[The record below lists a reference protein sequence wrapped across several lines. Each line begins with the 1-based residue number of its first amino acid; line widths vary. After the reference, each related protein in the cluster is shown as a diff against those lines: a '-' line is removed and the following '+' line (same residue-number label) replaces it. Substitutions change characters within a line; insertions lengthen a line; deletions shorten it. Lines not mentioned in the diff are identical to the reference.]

1 MEQAVQDLQGRLGA
15 MEQELLQQRGAN
27 ATLQSQLAAA
37 QPRALRNAVD
47 TRGLGKPETFEGTVG
62 KWRDWK
68 VVMRSYTAA
77 CHDKLGVLMDRAE
90 NTENPMLNAT
100 LQNAGEKEA
109 SEQLAFVLVM
119 VCRAAAL
126 DQVVNAGAGEGL
138 SAWRSLCRR
147 FEPNVRSRFAGILM
161 GILSFDFSGDVIARV
176 EAFEREV
183 AQYERTSGED
193 VSDGIRVGV
202 VLQRLEDSP
211 LKQHLLMN
219 SERLAR
225 WTDFRSELVCVRRA
239 QQVLSA
245 SAQPMDVG
253 ALDSGKGKGSRGGK
267 GKGKGSSADPAKKIT
282 CHQCGRQGH
291 MKKDCWYAAGGKG
304 GKGGKDS
311 KSPDA
316 RHQKGSRD
324 VKSVKCFK
332 CGKTGHYARDC
343 RSQLA
348 AVDAP
353 PADDPEIA
361 SLFVTA
367 LDIPREIQGCLDMV
381 EKSAVRPLGG
391 RSGRRLTVG
400 VDSGAARTVLPKSQF
415 VDYPL
420 EPNEM
425 SASGGCYRTA
435 GGARIPDLGTR
446 RLVGNVGGARM
457 GLRASAADVTKA
469 LASVA
474 DMVDNGYS
482 VVFSKDRSF
491 AINRQR
497 PEGEQIIE
505 FTRRDRVY
513 EFDMEVEPHSG
524 GRSDFHRQ
532 ATVL

>member
-1 MEQAVQDLQGRLGA
+1 MQDLQTRLGA
-15 MEQELLQQRGAN
+15 MEQELLQQRAAN
-27 ATLQSQLAAA
+27 VALQSQLSSVSQA
-37 QPRALRNAVD
+37 PRSAVD
-47 TRGLGKPETFEGTVG
+47 TRGLGKPEIFDGSTS

-68 VVMRSYTAA
+68 VVMRSYAAA

-90 NTENPMLNAT
+90 NSENPVLNAT
-100 LQNAGEKEA
+100 LQITGEKEA

-119 VCRAAAL
+119 VCRAGAL
-126 DQVVNAGAGEGL
+126 DQVVNAGVGEGL

-147 FEPNVRSRFAGILM
+147 FEPNVRSRFAGVLM
-161 GILSFDFSGDVIARV
+161 GILNFDFSGDVIARV

-183 AQYERTSGED
+183 AQYERASGED

-239 QQVLSA
+239 QQVISA
-245 SAQPMDVG
+245 SVQPMDVG
-253 ALDSGKGKGSRGGK
+253 ALDKGKGKGSRGGK
-267 GKGKGSSADPAKKIT
+267 GKGSSTDIVKKVT

-291 MKKDCWYAAGGKG
+291 MKKDCWYIVGKG
-304 GKGGKDS
+304 TKGKSKDS
-311 KSPDA
+311 KPQNTKQ
-316 RHQKGSRD
+316 RGNRD
-324 VKSVKCFK
+324 EKAVKCFK

-343 RSQLA
+343 QSQLA
-348 AVDAP
+348 AVEAP
-353 PADDPEIA
+353 SA
-361 SLFVTA
+361 SGSGVEGLFLTS
-367 LDIPREIQGCLDMV
+367 LDIPREVHDCLDMV
-381 EKSAVRPLGG
+381 ERSAVRPLGG

-400 VDSGAARTVLPKSQF
+400 VDSGAARTVLPKCQF
-415 VDYPL
+415 NDYPL

-435 GGARIPDLGTR
+435 SGARIPDLGTR
-446 RLVGNVGGARM
+446 RLIGRVGGTRI

-482 VVFSKDRSF
+482 VVFSKNRSF

-505 FTRRDRVY
+505 FTRRDRTY
-513 EFDMEVEPHSG
+513 EFDMEVEPHG
-524 GRSDFHRQ
+524 GGQLGFHRQ
-532 ATVL
+532 ASAL